1 MIDDNKKNE
10 LQEEKVEEIRKNN
23 LEENVEEV
31 KKNNPEE
38 KAVEGSQGNN
48 KEEAEKD
55 AAGKKPVTKKI
66 AAFVIDGLKTVLLL
80 GACAGL
86 GIYLAVGNRA
96 GSPEKYAENY
106 FKYYAS
112 NNYSKMYEMVSCKE
126 DHFINEEY
134 FEYKYESEKH
144 PGGIKKYK
152 FSKGK
157 TEGKNISYK
166 VTYTTG
172 GGIEDSMSIV
182 LKKQAKKVYGFFP
195 TWKVDIENEI
205 AHDCS
210 VGVTEGLKGYFDHVS
225 LEDCKNGTSEDGTMH
240 YYFIDRIFKGDHVLF
255 LNQDNLTSYTFSEN
269 ISDSGE
275 QMIVNSSMLEL
286 PEDDKKEMYDYS
298 KLLLSSMYGYAMDGV
313 TSYDDI
319 AYMFYN
325 DEQTQERCRNCFD
338 TLRADTVHE
347 DGSLMKQININNVS
361 VALSDY
367 KYPSDALVSVAY
379 TYSYIARTGRTS
391 ISGITQEYDGMG
403 TAMALIRYK
412 FIDGAWKVT
421 DIMMPCAD
429 YSQK

>member
-1 MIDDNKKNE
+1 MDENIKPEQEQSINE
-10 LQEEKVEEIRKNN
+10 ESEKPEQEQSINEESEK
-23 LEENVEEV
+23 
-31 KKNNPEE
+31 PEQ
-38 KAVEGSQGNN
+38 VNTT
-48 KEEAEKD
+48 
-55 AAGKKPVTKKI
+55 GKKTFSKKI
-66 AAFVIDGLKTVLLL
+66 TALVIDGLKTVVLL

-86 GIYLAVGNRA
+86 GVFCAVGNRA
-96 GSPEKYAENY
+96 GSPDKYAEKY

-112 NNYSKMYEMVSCKE
+112 NNYTKMYEMVSCKE
-126 DHFINEEY
+126 DYFINEEY

-152 FSKGK
+152 FGKGK
-157 TEGKNISYK
+157 TKGKNVSYK
-166 VTYTTG
+166 VTFTTG
-172 GGIEDSMSIV
+172 GGIEDDMQIV

-210 VGVTEGLKGYFDHVS
+210 VGVTEGLKGYLDHVS
-225 LEDCKNGTSEDGTMH
+225 LEECKNGTSEDGTMH
-240 YYFIDRIFKGDHVLF
+240 YYFINRIFKGDHVLF

-275 QMIVNSSMLEL
+275 QMIINSSMLEL
-286 PEDDKKEMYDYS
+286 PEDDKKAMYDYS

-319 AYMFYN
+319 SYMFYN
-325 DEQTQERCRNCFD
+325 DEETQQRCRNCFD

-347 DGSLMKQININNVS
+347 DGSLLKQININNVS

-403 TAMALIRYK
+403 TSMALVRYK
-412 FIDGAWKVT
+412 YIDGAWKVT